1 MASQLFTFRDL
12 KDILVNRVGLAAKD
26 VVDDPNATF
35 DSMGLDSLAFVEVQ
49 LAIQQQ
55 YGFSIP
61 DEDAHKIT
69 RVGEAVAYTNRRIQE
84 MSQP

>member
-1 MASQLFTFRDL
+1 MANQLFTFKDL
-12 KDILVNRVGLAAKD
+12 KDILVNRVGLVAKD

-61 DEDAHKIT
+61 DEDAQRIT
-69 RVGEAVAYTNRRIQE
+69 RVGEAVDYTNRRIQE

>member
-1 MASQLFTFRDL
+1 MANQLFTFKDL
-12 KDILVNRVGLAAKD
+12 KDILVTRVGLAAED

-61 DEDAHKIT
+61 DEDAHRIT
-69 RVGEAVAYTNRRIQE
+69 RVGEAVDYTNRRIQE